1 MVLDLKMN
9 LDGKKVLVTGATGF
23 IGSHLVE
30 KLVQSGADVRAF
42 AHYNSR
48 NDLGLLEIIDPGV
61 RSSVDIVY
69 GDLKDGDGVRRAVK
83 GCEVVFH
90 LGALVAIPYSYRSP
104 NDFVQTNVNGTANVL
119 NAALEYGV
127 KRFIHTSTSETYG
140 TAQYQP
146 IDEAH
151 PLVGQSPYSASKI
164 SADKLAESY
173 FLSFDLPVATIRPFN
188 TYGPRQSARA
198 VIPTIIAQALKS
210 SELQLGSTSPKRDF
224 NFVDDTV
231 AGFIAVATND
241 RAIGEVINIGSGRTV
256 SIADVVEQVGE
267 IVSRPLKVR
276 TDESRVRPEKSEVGL
291 LLAEIGKAERLLGW
305 KPQVSLR
312 EGLERT
318 VEWIGNHQAR
328 YKASEYNV

>member
-1 MVLDLKMN
+1 MN
-9 LDGKKVLVTGATGF
+9 LDGKRVLVTGSTGF

-30 KLVQSGADVRAF
+30 KLVQSGANVRAF

-48 NDLGLLEIIDPGV
+48 NDLGLLEIIDPEV
-61 RSSVDIVY
+61 RSSMDVVY
-69 GDLKDGDGVRRAVK
+69 GDLKDEDGVRRAVK

-127 KRFIHTSTSETYG
+127 ERFIHTSTSETYG

-173 FLSFDLPVATIRPFN
+173 FLSFDLPVSTIRPFN
-188 TYGPRQSARA
+188 TFGPRQSARA

-210 SELQLGSTSPKRDF
+210 SELQLGSTAPKRDF
-224 NFVDDTV
+224 NFIDDTV
-231 AGFIAVATND
+231 AGFIAVATSD

-256 SIADVVEQVGE
+256 SIAEVVDQVGE
-267 IVSRPLKVR
+267 IVSRSLEVT

-291 LLAEIGKAERLLGW
+291 LLADIGKAQRLLGW
-305 KPQVSLR
+305 APQVSLR

-318 VEWIGNHQAR
+318 VEWIGNHQTR

>member
-1 MVLDLKMN
+1 MN

-30 KLVQSGADVRAF
+30 KLVQSGANVRAF

-48 NDLGLLEIIDPGV
+48 NDLGLLEIIDPEV
-61 RSSVDIVY
+61 RSSVDVVY

-83 GCEVVFH
+83 GCGVVFH

-127 KRFIHTSTSETYG
+127 ERFVHTSTSETYG

-173 FLSFDLPVATIRPFN
+173 FLSFDLPVSTIRPFN

-210 SELQLGSTSPKRDF
+210 NELQLGSTTPKRDF
-224 NFVDDTV
+224 NFIDDTV
-231 AGFIAVATND
+231 AGFVAVATND

-256 SIADVVEQVGE
+256 SIADVVQQVGE
-267 IVSRPLKVR
+267 IVSRPLEVH
-276 TDESRVRPEKSEVGL
+276 TDGSRVRPEKSEVGL
-291 LLAEIGKAERLLGW
+291 LLADIGKAQRLLGW
-305 KPQVSLR
+305 NPKVSLR
-312 EGLERT
+312 DGLERT
-318 VEWIGNHQAR
+318 VEWIGHHQAR

>member
-1 MVLDLKMN
+1 MN

-30 KLVQSGADVRAF
+30 KLVQSGANVRAF

-48 NDLGLLEIIDPGV
+48 NDLGLLEIIDPEV
-61 RSSVDIVY
+61 LSSVDVEN

-83 GCEVVFH
+83 GREVIFH

-127 KRFIHTSTSETYG
+127 ERFIHTSTSETYG

-173 FLSFDLPVATIRPFN
+173 FLSFDLPVSTIRPFN

-210 SELQLGSTSPKRDF
+210 SELQLGSTTPKRDF

-231 AGFIAVATND
+231 AGFIAVASDD

-256 SIADVVEQVGE
+256 SIADVVEQVGD
-267 IVSRPLKVR
+267 IVSRSLEVR
-276 TDESRVRPEKSEVGL
+276 TDESRVRPERSEVGL
-291 LLAEIGKAERLLGW
+291 LLADIGKAQRLLGW
-305 KPQVSLR
+305 SPQVSLR
-312 EGLERT
+312 DGLERT
-318 VEWIGNHQAR
+318 VEWIRNHQAR

>member
-1 MVLDLKMN
+1 
-9 LDGKKVLVTGATGF
+9 
-23 IGSHLVE
+23 
-30 KLVQSGADVRAF
+30 
-42 AHYNSR
+42 
-48 NDLGLLEIIDPGV
+48 
-61 RSSVDIVY
+61 
-69 GDLKDGDGVRRAVK
+69 
-83 GCEVVFH
+83 
-90 LGALVAIPYSYRSP
+90 
-104 NDFVQTNVNGTANVL
+104 VNGTANVL

-127 KRFIHTSTSETYG
+127 ERFVHTSTSETYG

-173 FLSFDLPVATIRPFN
+173 FLSFDLPVSTIRPFN

-210 SELQLGSTSPKRDF
+210 NELQLGSTTPKRDF
-224 NFVDDTV
+224 NFIDDTV
-231 AGFIAVATND
+231 AGFVAVATND

-256 SIADVVEQVGE
+256 SIADVVQQVGE
-267 IVSRPLKVR
+267 IVSRPLEVR
-276 TDESRVRPEKSEVGL
+276 TDGSRVRPEKSEVGL
-291 LLAEIGKAERLLGW
+291 LLADIGKAQRLLGW
-305 KPQVSLR
+305 NPKVSLR
-312 EGLERT
+312 DGLERT

>member
-1 MVLDLKMN
+1 MN

-30 KLVQSGADVRAF
+30 KLVQSGANVRAF

-48 NDLGLLEIIDPGV
+48 NDLGLLEIIDPEV
-61 RSSVDIVY
+61 RSSVDVVY

-83 GCEVVFH
+83 GCGVVFH

-127 KRFIHTSTSETYG
+127 ERFVHTSTSETYG

-173 FLSFDLPVATIRPFN
+173 FLSFDLPVSTIRPFN

-210 SELQLGSTSPKRDF
+210 NELQLGSTTPKRDF
-224 NFVDDTV
+224 NFIDDTV
-231 AGFIAVATND
+231 AGFVAVATND

-256 SIADVVEQVGE
+256 SIADVVQQVGE
-267 IVSRPLKVR
+267 IVSRPLEVH
-276 TDESRVRPEKSEVGL
+276 TDGSRVRPEKSEVGL
-291 LLAEIGKAERLLGW
+291 LLADIGKAQRLLGW
-305 KPQVSLR
+305 NPKVSLR
-312 EGLERT
+312 DGLERT

>member
-1 MVLDLKMN
+1 MN

-30 KLVQSGADVRAF
+30 KLVQSGANVRAF

-48 NDLGLLEIIDPGV
+48 NDLGLLEIIDPEV
-61 RSSVDIVY
+61 RSSVDVVY

-83 GCEVVFH
+83 GCGVVFH

-127 KRFIHTSTSETYG
+127 ERFVHTSTSETYG

-173 FLSFDLPVATIRPFN
+173 FLSFDLPVSTIRPFN

-210 SELQLGSTSPKRDF
+210 NELQLGSTTPKRDF
-224 NFVDDTV
+224 NFIDDTV
-231 AGFIAVATND
+231 AGFVAVATND

-256 SIADVVEQVGE
+256 SIADVVQQVGE
-267 IVSRPLKVR
+267 IVSRPLEVH
-276 TDESRVRPEKSEVGL
+276 TDGSRVRPEKSEVGL
-291 LLAEIGKAERLLGW
+291 LLADIGKAQRLLGW
-305 KPQVSLR
+305 SPQVSLR
-312 EGLERT
+312 DGLERT

>member
-1 MVLDLKMN
+1 MN
-9 LDGKKVLVTGATGF
+9 LDGKRVLVTGSTGF

-30 KLVQSGADVRAF
+30 KLVQSGANVRAF

-48 NDLGLLEIIDPGV
+48 NDLGLLEIIDPEV
-61 RSSVDIVY
+61 RSSMDVVY
-69 GDLKDGDGVRRAVK
+69 GDLKDEDGVRRAVK

-104 NDFVQTNVNGTANVL
+104 NDFVQTNVNGTANIL

-127 KRFIHTSTSETYG
+127 ERFIHTSTSETYG

-173 FLSFDLPVATIRPFN
+173 FLSFDLPVSTIRPFN
-188 TYGPRQSARA
+188 TFGPRQSARA

-210 SELQLGSTSPKRDF
+210 SELQLGSTAPKRDF
-224 NFVDDTV
+224 NFIDDTV
-231 AGFIAVATND
+231 AGFIAVATSD

-256 SIADVVEQVGE
+256 SIAEVVDQVGE
-267 IVSRPLKVR
+267 IVSRSLEVT

-291 LLAEIGKAERLLGW
+291 LLADIGKAQRLLGW
-305 KPQVSLR
+305 APQVSLR

-318 VEWIGNHQAR
+318 VEWIGNHQTR